1 MYKSYSY
8 NNMPQP
14 IRANPPKETPKQ
26 LAETIS
32 EPPAREPQKK
42 QHGIISILDKLQSD
56 DVILLIV
63 IILLLMNDCDDKLL
77 LLALAYVFVA
87 E

>member
-14 IRANPPKETPKQ
+14 IRTNPPKEAPKQ
-26 LAETIS
+26 LADTNS
-32 EPPAREPQKK
+32 APPAREPQKK
-42 QHGIISILDKLQSD
+42 QNGIMSVLGKLQSD
-56 DVILLIV
+56 DMILLIV

-77 LLALAYVFVA
+77 LLALAYVFIA

>member
-14 IRANPPKETPKQ
+14 VRTDTPKEPPKQIPVAK
-26 LAETIS
+26 
-32 EPPAREPQKK
+32 PASPALEPQKK
-42 QHGIISILDKLQSD
+42 QNGITSILDKLQSD
-56 DVILLIV
+56 DMILLIV

-77 LLALAYVFVA
+77 LLALAYVFLSD
-87 E
+87 

>member
-14 IRANPPKETPKQ
+14 VRTNTTKEPPKQ
-26 LAETIS
+26 IS
-32 EPPAREPQKK
+32 DASPTPPAPHPKK
-42 QHGIISILDKLQSD
+42 TQHGITSILDKLQSD
-56 DVILLIV
+56 DIILLIV
-63 IILLLMNDCDDKLL
+63 IILLLMNDCDDKML
-77 LLALAYVFVA
+77 LLALAYVFLS

>member
-14 IRANPPKETPKQ
+14 VRANAAKETSKQ
-26 LAETIS
+26 TEAAIS
-32 EPPAREPQKK
+32 APPAKEPQKK
-42 QHGIISILDKLQSD
+42 QNGITSILDKLQSD
-56 DVILLIV
+56 DIILLIV

-77 LLALAYVFVA
+77 LLALAYVFLT

>member
-14 IRANPPKETPKQ
+14 IRTNPPKETPKQ
-26 LAETIS
+26 LDKTVT
-32 EPPAREPQKK
+32 EPPTHEPQKK
-42 QHGIISILDKLQSD
+42 QHGIMSILDKLQSD
-56 DVILLIV
+56 DIILLIV

-77 LLALAYVFVA
+77 LLALAYVFIA